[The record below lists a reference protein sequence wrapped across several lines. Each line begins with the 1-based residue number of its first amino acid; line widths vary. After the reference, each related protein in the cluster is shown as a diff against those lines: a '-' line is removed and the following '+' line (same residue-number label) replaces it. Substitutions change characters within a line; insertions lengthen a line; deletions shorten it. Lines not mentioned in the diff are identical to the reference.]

1 MNKELLDE
9 SISYYYDYLTSKL
22 ATKHSKDEC
31 RDALSSAYISMLGKD
46 LKIVNKQHCCSL
58 LFKESMYALY
68 RRKDRA
74 VTFEDSELVDYATT
88 ETPESNAII
97 KQQLNYLKK
106 NASQN
111 LMLYIETGKY
121 TEAARILGVNP
132 VTLRQQCYLEMNA
145 LRTMVPFKFI
155 HENTKYG
162 FYLKEDRDNALDKA

>member
-31 RDALSSAYISMLGKD
+31 REALSSAYISMLGKD

-58 LFKESMYALY
+58 LFREAMYALY

-97 KQQLNYLKK
+97 NQQLACLKRR
-106 NASQN
+106 ASKN
-111 LMLYIETGKY
+111 LMLYINTGMYSK
-121 TEAARILGVNP
+121 AARILNINP
-132 VTLRQQCYLEMNA
+132 TTFKFQCYVEMNR
-145 LRTMVPFKFI
+145 LRDTLPFKFI